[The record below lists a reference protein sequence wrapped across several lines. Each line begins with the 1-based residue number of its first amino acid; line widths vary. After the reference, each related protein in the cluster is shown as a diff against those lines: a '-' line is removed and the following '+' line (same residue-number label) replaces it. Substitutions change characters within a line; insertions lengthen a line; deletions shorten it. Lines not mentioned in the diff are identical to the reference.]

1 MSSAFSP
8 EAASPP
14 NNFMSEGTE
23 THPEIAADTSADSAA
38 EKPGRP
44 DLPPQWYALH
54 VLSGQ
59 EKKVKESLERRA
71 KTEEMGDLV
80 REVVIPTERVSEVK
94 RGKKIESERKLHPGY
109 VYINM
114 FLRDEEKK
122 LVERTWYFIRETNG
136 VIGFADG
143 DNPQPIR
150 ADEVETMLGQMR
162 EREEKVMPKVAFTV
176 GDKVKVGDGPFQNQ
190 EGLIEG
196 VDMERGR
203 LKVSVNMFGRS
214 TSLEL
219 EYWQVDKT

>member
-1 MSSAFSP
+1 
-8 EAASPP
+8 
-14 NNFMSEGTE
+14 MSEGTE
-23 THPEIAADTSADSAA
+23 THSETAAPATT
-38 EKPGRP
+38 E
-44 DLPPQWYALH
+44 LVPQWYALH

-59 EKKVKESLERRA
+59 EKKVKESLERRS

-114 FLRDEEKK
+114 TLRDEEKK
-122 LVERTWYFIRETNG
+122 LVDRTWYFIRETNG

-150 ADEVETMLGQMR
+150 PSEVETMLGQMR
-162 EREEKVMPKVAFTV
+162 EREEKVLPKVAFSI

>member
-1 MSSAFSP
+1 MSEVTEIPTQTESTPSP
-8 EAASPP
+8 E
-14 NNFMSEGTE
+14 
-23 THPEIAADTSADSAA
+23 
-38 EKPGRP
+38 
-44 DLPPQWYALH
+44 LPPQWYALH

-71 KTEEMGDLV
+71 KTEEMGDLI

-109 VYINM
+109 VYVNM
-114 FLRDEEKK
+114 YLRDEEKK
-122 LVERTWYFIRETNG
+122 LVEKTWYFVRETNG

-150 ADEVETMLGQMR
+150 ADEVATMLGQMR
-162 EREEKVMPKVAFTV
+162 EREEKVLPKVAFAV

-190 EGLIEG
+190 EGLIEA
-196 VDMERGR
+196 VDMERGK

>member
-1 MSSAFSP
+1 
-8 EAASPP
+8 
-14 NNFMSEGTE
+14 MSEVTE
-23 THPEIAADTSADSAA
+23 ITSETEATPAPEPT
-38 EKPGRP
+38 
-44 DLPPQWYALH
+44 PQWYALH

-71 KTEEMGDLV
+71 KTDEMGDLI

-122 LVERTWYFIRETNG
+122 LVERTWYFVRETNG

-150 ADEVETMLGQMR
+150 ASEVETMLGQMR
-162 EREEKVMPKVAFTV
+162 EREEKVLPKVAFAI

-196 VDMERGR
+196 VDMERGK

>member
-1 MSSAFSP
+1 MSEVTEITSETETPPSP
-8 EAASPP
+8 E
-14 NNFMSEGTE
+14 
-23 THPEIAADTSADSAA
+23 
-38 EKPGRP
+38 
-44 DLPPQWYALH
+44 LPPQWYALH

-71 KTEEMGDLV
+71 KTEEMGDLI

-109 VYINM
+109 VYVNM
-114 FLRDEEKK
+114 YLRDEEKK
-122 LVERTWYFIRETNG
+122 LVERTWYFVRETNG

-150 ADEVETMLGQMR
+150 PSEVETMLGQMR
-162 EREEKVMPKVAFTV
+162 EREEKVLPKVAFNI

-190 EGLIEG
+190 EGLIEA
-196 VDMERGR
+196 VDMDRGK

>member
-1 MSSAFSP
+1 MI
-8 EAASPP
+8 
-14 NNFMSEGTE
+14 MSEVTE
-23 THPEIAADTSADSAA
+23 ITSTTDAP
-38 EKPGRP
+38 EKPEP
-44 DLPPQWYALH
+44 PPQWYALH

-114 FLRDEEKK
+114 YLRDEEKK
-122 LVERTWYFIRETNG
+122 LVEKTWYFVRETNG

-150 ADEVETMLGQMR
+150 ADEVATMLGQMR
-162 EREEKVMPKVAFTV
+162 EREEKVLPKVAFAV

-190 EGLIEG
+190 EGLIEA
-196 VDMERGR
+196 VDMERGK

>member
-1 MSSAFSP
+1 MSEVTEISDTATEEPS
-8 EAASPP
+8 SPP
-14 NNFMSEGTE
+14 
-23 THPEIAADTSADSAA
+23 
-38 EKPGRP
+38 
-44 DLPPQWYALH
+44 PPQWYALH

-71 KTEEMGDLV
+71 KTEEMGDLI

-109 VYINM
+109 VYVNM
-114 FLRDEEKK
+114 FLRDDEKK
-122 LVERTWYFIRETNG
+122 LVERTWYFVRETNG

-150 ADEVETMLGQMR
+150 LDEVEIMLGQMR
-162 EREEKVMPKVAFTV
+162 EREEKVLPKVAFSL

-196 VDMERGR
+196 VDMERGK

>member
-1 MSSAFSP
+1 MSEVTEITSETETPPSP
-8 EAASPP
+8 E
-14 NNFMSEGTE
+14 
-23 THPEIAADTSADSAA
+23 
-38 EKPGRP
+38 
-44 DLPPQWYALH
+44 LPPQWYALH

-71 KTEEMGDLV
+71 KTEEMGDLI

-109 VYINM
+109 VYVNM
-114 FLRDEEKK
+114 YLRDEEKK
-122 LVERTWYFIRETNG
+122 LVERTWYFVRETNG

-150 ADEVETMLGQMR
+150 QSEVETMLGQMR
-162 EREEKVMPKVAFTV
+162 EREEKVLPKVAFSI

-196 VDMERGR
+196 VDMERGK

>member
-1 MSSAFSP
+1 
-8 EAASPP
+8 
-14 NNFMSEGTE
+14 MSEVTE
-23 THPEIAADTSADSAA
+23 IHSETEASGAAAPT
-38 EKPGRP
+38 
-44 DLPPQWYALH
+44 PQWYALH

-71 KTEEMGDLV
+71 KTEEMGDLI

-109 VYINM
+109 VYVNM

-122 LVERTWYFIRETNG
+122 LVDRTWYFVRETNG

-150 ADEVETMLGQMR
+150 ASEVDTMLGQMR

>member
-1 MSSAFSP
+1 MSEVTEITSETEAPHSP
-8 EAASPP
+8 E
-14 NNFMSEGTE
+14 
-23 THPEIAADTSADSAA
+23 
-38 EKPGRP
+38 
-44 DLPPQWYALH
+44 LPPQWYALH

-71 KTEEMGDLV
+71 KTEEMGDLI

-114 FLRDEEKK
+114 YLRDEEKK
-122 LVERTWYFIRETNG
+122 LVERTWYFVRETNG

-150 ADEVETMLGQMR
+150 PSEVETMLGQMR
-162 EREEKVMPKVAFTV
+162 EREEKVLPKVAFAI

-190 EGLIEG
+190 EGLIEA
-196 VDMERGR
+196 VDMERGK

-214 TSLEL
+214 TSRRTRILAGGKKSL
-219 EYWQVDKT
+219 NNTFQHFINQSLT

>member
-1 MSSAFSP
+1 MSEVTEITSETETPHSP
-8 EAASPP
+8 EP
-14 NNFMSEGTE
+14 T
-23 THPEIAADTSADSAA
+23 
-38 EKPGRP
+38 
-44 DLPPQWYALH
+44 PQWYALH

-109 VYINM
+109 VYVNM
-114 FLRDEEKK
+114 YLRDEEKK
-122 LVERTWYFIRETNG
+122 LVDRTWYFVRETNG

-150 ADEVETMLGQMR
+150 LSEVEIMLGQMR
-162 EREEKVMPKVAFTV
+162 EREEKVLPKVAFSV

-190 EGLIEG
+190 EGIIEG
-196 VDMERGR
+196 VDMDRGK

>member
-1 MSSAFSP
+1 MSEVTEITSETETPHSP
-8 EAASPP
+8 E
-14 NNFMSEGTE
+14 
-23 THPEIAADTSADSAA
+23 
-38 EKPGRP
+38 
-44 DLPPQWYALH
+44 LPPQWYALH

-71 KTEEMGDLV
+71 KTEEMGDLI

-109 VYINM
+109 VYVNM
-114 FLRDEEKK
+114 YLRDEEKK
-122 LVERTWYFIRETNG
+122 LVDRTWYFVRETSG

-150 ADEVETMLGQMR
+150 LNEVEIMLGQMR
-162 EREEKVMPKVAFTV
+162 EREEKVLPKVAFSI

-190 EGLIEG
+190 EGIIEG
-196 VDMERGR
+196 VDMDRGK

-219 EYWQVDKT
+219 EYWQVDKS

>member
-1 MSSAFSP
+1 
-8 EAASPP
+8 
-14 NNFMSEGTE
+14 MSEVTE
-23 THPEIAADTSADSAA
+23 ITSETDAPHKPE
-38 EKPGRP
+38 P
-44 DLPPQWYALH
+44 PPQWYALH

-71 KTEEMGDLV
+71 KTEEMGDLI

-109 VYINM
+109 VYVNM
-114 FLRDEEKK
+114 YLRDEEKK
-122 LVERTWYFIRETNG
+122 LVDRTWYFVRETNG

-150 ADEVETMLGQMR
+150 ASEVDTMLGQMR
-162 EREEKVMPKVAFTV
+162 EREEKVLPKIAFTI

-190 EGLIEG
+190 EGLIEA
-196 VDMERGR
+196 VDMDRGK

>member
-1 MSSAFSP
+1 MSEVTEITSETETPQSP
-8 EAASPP
+8 E
-14 NNFMSEGTE
+14 
-23 THPEIAADTSADSAA
+23 
-38 EKPGRP
+38 
-44 DLPPQWYALH
+44 LPPQWYALH

-71 KTEEMGDLV
+71 KTEEMGDLI

-109 VYINM
+109 VYVNM
-114 FLRDEEKK
+114 YLRDEDKK
-122 LVERTWYFIRETNG
+122 LVERTWYFVRETNG

-150 ADEVETMLGQMR
+150 PSEVETMLGQMR
-162 EREEKVMPKVAFTV
+162 EREEKVLPKVAFAV

-190 EGLIEG
+190 EGLIEA
-196 VDMERGR
+196 VDMERGK

>member
-1 MSSAFSP
+1 MSEVTEITSETETPPSP
-8 EAASPP
+8 EPV
-14 NNFMSEGTE
+14 
-23 THPEIAADTSADSAA
+23 
-38 EKPGRP
+38 
-44 DLPPQWYALH
+44 PQWYALH

-71 KTEEMGDLV
+71 KTEEMGDLI

-114 FLRDEEKK
+114 YLRDEEKK
-122 LVERTWYFIRETNG
+122 LVERTWYFVRETNG

-150 ADEVETMLGQMR
+150 PSEVETMLGQMR
-162 EREEKVMPKVAFTV
+162 EREEKVLPKVAFSI

-196 VDMERGR
+196 VDMDRGK

>member
-1 MSSAFSP
+1 MSEVTEITSETETPHSP
-8 EAASPP
+8 E
-14 NNFMSEGTE
+14 
-23 THPEIAADTSADSAA
+23 
-38 EKPGRP
+38 
-44 DLPPQWYALH
+44 LPPQWYALH

-71 KTEEMGDLV
+71 KTEEMGDLI

-109 VYINM
+109 VYVNM
-114 FLRDEEKK
+114 YLRDEEKK
-122 LVERTWYFIRETNG
+122 LVDRTWYFVRETSG

-150 ADEVETMLGQMR
+150 LSEVEIMLGQMR
-162 EREEKVMPKVAFTV
+162 EREEKVLPKVAFSI

-190 EGLIEG
+190 EGIIEG
-196 VDMERGR
+196 VDMERGK

-219 EYWQVDKT
+219 EYWQVDKS

>member
-1 MSSAFSP
+1 
-8 EAASPP
+8 
-14 NNFMSEGTE
+14 MSEVTEITSETE
-23 THPEIAADTSADSAA
+23 TTPAPE
-38 EKPGRP
+38 
-44 DLPPQWYALH
+44 LPPQWYALH

-71 KTEEMGDLV
+71 KTEEMGDLI

-109 VYINM
+109 VYIDM
-114 FLRDEEKK
+114 YLRDEEKK
-122 LVERTWYFIRETNG
+122 LVERTWYFVRETNG

-150 ADEVETMLGQMR
+150 PSEVETMLGQMR
-162 EREEKVMPKVAFTV
+162 ERDEKVLPKVAFAL

-190 EGLIEG
+190 EGLIEA
-196 VDMERGR
+196 VDMERGK

>member
-1 MSSAFSP
+1 
-8 EAASPP
+8 
-14 NNFMSEGTE
+14 MSEVTE
-23 THPEIAADTSADSAA
+23 ITSETDAPHKPE
-38 EKPGRP
+38 P
-44 DLPPQWYALH
+44 PPQWYALH

-71 KTEEMGDLV
+71 KTEEMGDLI

-109 VYINM
+109 VYVNM
-114 FLRDEEKK
+114 YLRDEEKK
-122 LVERTWYFIRETNG
+122 LVEKTWYFVRETNG

-162 EREEKVMPKVAFTV
+162 EREEKVLPKVAFNI

-196 VDMERGR
+196 VDMERGKLR
-203 LKVSVNMFGRS
+203 VSVNMFGRS

>member
-1 MSSAFSP
+1 MSEVTEISSETETPQSP
-8 EAASPP
+8 E
-14 NNFMSEGTE
+14 
-23 THPEIAADTSADSAA
+23 
-38 EKPGRP
+38 
-44 DLPPQWYALH
+44 LPPQWYALH

-71 KTEEMGDLV
+71 KTDEMGDLI
-80 REVVIPTERVSEVK
+80 RKVVIPTERVSEVK

-109 VYINM
+109 VYIDM
-114 FLRDEEKK
+114 YLRDEEKK
-122 LVERTWYFIRETNG
+122 LVERTWYFVRETNG

-150 ADEVETMLGQMR
+150 ASEVETMLGQMR
-162 EREEKVMPKVAFTV
+162 EREEKVLPKVAFNI

-196 VDMERGR
+196 VDMERGK

>member
-1 MSSAFSP
+1 MSEVTEITSETETPQSP
-8 EAASPP
+8 E
-14 NNFMSEGTE
+14 
-23 THPEIAADTSADSAA
+23 
-38 EKPGRP
+38 
-44 DLPPQWYALH
+44 LPPQWYALH

-59 EKKVKESLERRA
+59 EKKVKESLERRS
-71 KTEEMGDLV
+71 KTEEMGDLI

-109 VYINM
+109 VYVNM
-114 FLRDEEKK
+114 HLRDEEKK
-122 LVERTWYFIRETNG
+122 LVERTWYFVRETNG

-150 ADEVETMLGQMR
+150 ASEVETMLGQMR
-162 EREEKVMPKVAFTV
+162 EREEKVLPKVAFSI

-190 EGLIEG
+190 EGLIEA
-196 VDMERGR
+196 VDMERGK

>member
-1 MSSAFSP
+1 
-8 EAASPP
+8 
-14 NNFMSEGTE
+14 MSEVTE
-23 THPEIAADTSADSAA
+23 ITSATEESPAP
-38 EKPGRP
+38 EPT
-44 DLPPQWYALH
+44 PQWYALH

-71 KTEEMGDLV
+71 KTEELGDLL

-109 VYINM
+109 VYVNM
-114 FLRDEEKK
+114 YLRDEEKK
-122 LVERTWYFIRETNG
+122 LVDRTWYFIRETNG

-150 ADEVETMLGQMR
+150 PSEVETMLGQMR
-162 EREEKVMPKVAFTV
+162 EREEKVLPKVAFNI

-190 EGLIEG
+190 EGIIEG
-196 VDMERGR
+196 VDMERGKLR
-203 LKVSVNMFGRS
+203 VSVNMFGRS

>member
-1 MSSAFSP
+1 MSEVTEITSETETTPSP
-8 EAASPP
+8 E
-14 NNFMSEGTE
+14 
-23 THPEIAADTSADSAA
+23 
-38 EKPGRP
+38 
-44 DLPPQWYALH
+44 LPPQWYALH

-71 KTEEMGDLV
+71 KTEEMGDLI

-109 VYINM
+109 VYVNM
-114 FLRDEEKK
+114 YLRDEEKK
-122 LVERTWYFIRETNG
+122 LVERTWYFVRETNG

-150 ADEVETMLGQMR
+150 ASEVETMLGQMR
-162 EREEKVMPKVAFTV
+162 EREEKVLPKVAFNI

-190 EGLIEG
+190 EGLIEA
-196 VDMERGR
+196 VDMERGK

>member
-1 MSSAFSP
+1 MSEVTEITSETETPQSP
-8 EAASPP
+8 E
-14 NNFMSEGTE
+14 
-23 THPEIAADTSADSAA
+23 
-38 EKPGRP
+38 
-44 DLPPQWYALH
+44 LPPQWYALH

-71 KTEEMGDLV
+71 KTEEMGDLI

-114 FLRDEEKK
+114 YLRDEEKK
-122 LVERTWYFIRETNG
+122 LVERTWYFVRETNG

-150 ADEVETMLGQMR
+150 ASEVDTMLGQMR
-162 EREEKVMPKVAFTV
+162 EREEKVLPKVAFNI

-196 VDMERGR
+196 VDMERGK

>member
-1 MSSAFSP
+1 
-8 EAASPP
+8 
-14 NNFMSEGTE
+14 MSEVTE
-23 THPEIAADTSADSAA
+23 TTTTA
-38 EKPGRP
+38 ESSHS

-59 EKKVKESLERRA
+59 EKKVKESLERRS
-71 KTEEMGDLV
+71 KTEEMGDLI

-114 FLRDEEKK
+114 YLRDEEKK
-122 LVERTWYFIRETNG
+122 LVERTWYFVRETNG

-150 ADEVETMLGQMR
+150 QSEVDIMLGQMR
-162 EREEKVMPKVAFTV
+162 EREEKVLPKIAFSV
-176 GDKVKVGDGPFQNQ
+176 GDKVKVGDGPFQSQ
-190 EGLIEG
+190 EGLIET
-196 VDMERGR
+196 VDMDRGK

>member
-1 MSSAFSP
+1 
-8 EAASPP
+8 
-14 NNFMSEGTE
+14 MSEATE
-23 THPEIAADTSADSAA
+23 ITSTTEDSAK
-38 EKPGRP
+38 E
-44 DLPPQWYALH
+44 LPPQWYALH

-71 KTEEMGDLV
+71 KTEEMGDLI

-109 VYINM
+109 VYVNM
-114 FLRDEEKK
+114 FLRDDEKK

-143 DNPQPIR
+143 DNPQPNR
-150 ADEVETMLGQMR
+150 ASEVDTMLGQMR
-162 EREEKVMPKVAFTV
+162 EREEKVLPKIAFSV

-190 EGLIEG
+190 EGLIEA
-196 VDMERGR
+196 VDMDRGK

>member
-1 MSSAFSP
+1 MSEVTEITSENEAAPSP
-8 EAASPP
+8 E
-14 NNFMSEGTE
+14 
-23 THPEIAADTSADSAA
+23 
-38 EKPGRP
+38 
-44 DLPPQWYALH
+44 LPPQWYALH

-71 KTEEMGDLV
+71 KTDEMGDLV

-114 FLRDEEKK
+114 YLRDEEKK
-122 LVERTWYFIRETNG
+122 LVDRTWYFVRETNG

-150 ADEVETMLGQMR
+150 ASEVDTMLGQMR
-162 EREEKVMPKVAFTV
+162 EREEKVLPKIAFNV

-196 VDMERGR
+196 VDMERGK

>member
-1 MSSAFSP
+1 MSEVTEITSETETTPSP
-8 EAASPP
+8 E
-14 NNFMSEGTE
+14 
-23 THPEIAADTSADSAA
+23 
-38 EKPGRP
+38 
-44 DLPPQWYALH
+44 LPPQWYALH

-71 KTEEMGDLV
+71 KTEEMGDLI

-122 LVERTWYFIRETNG
+122 LVERTWYFVRETNG

-150 ADEVETMLGQMR
+150 ASEVDTMLGQMR
-162 EREEKVMPKVAFTV
+162 EREEKVLPKIAFNI

-196 VDMERGR
+196 VDMERGK

>member
-1 MSSAFSP
+1 ML
-8 EAASPP
+8 
-14 NNFMSEGTE
+14 MSEIPTE
-23 THPEIAADTSADSAA
+23 AEPTPAPE
-38 EKPGRP
+38 
-44 DLPPQWYALH
+44 LPPQWYALH

-71 KTEEMGDLV
+71 KTDEMGDLI

-114 FLRDEEKK
+114 YLRDEEKK
-122 LVERTWYFIRETNG
+122 LVEKTWYFVRETNG

-150 ADEVETMLGQMR
+150 ADEVATMLGQMR
-162 EREEKVMPKVAFTV
+162 EREEKVLPKVAFTV

-190 EGLIEG
+190 EGLIEA
-196 VDMERGR
+196 VDMDRGK

>member
-1 MSSAFSP
+1 
-8 EAASPP
+8 
-14 NNFMSEGTE
+14 MSEATE
-23 THPEIAADTSADSAA
+23 THSEIAETSAPVTP
-38 EKPGRP
+38 EV
-44 DLPPQWYALH
+44 PPQWYALH

-71 KTEEMGDLV
+71 KTE
-80 REVVIPTERVSEVK
+80 EVVIPTERVSEVK

-114 FLRDEEKK
+114 TLRDEEKK
-122 LVERTWYFIRETNG
+122 LVDRTWYFIRETNG

-150 ADEVETMLGQMR
+150 PSEVETMLGQMR
-162 EREEKVMPKVAFTV
+162 EREEKVLPKVAFSI

>member
-1 MSSAFSP
+1 MSEVTEITSEAEAPQSP
-8 EAASPP
+8 E
-14 NNFMSEGTE
+14 
-23 THPEIAADTSADSAA
+23 
-38 EKPGRP
+38 
-44 DLPPQWYALH
+44 LPPQWYALH

-71 KTEEMGDLV
+71 KTDEMGDLI
-80 REVVIPTERVSEVK
+80 RKVVIPTERVSEVK

-109 VYINM
+109 VYIDM
-114 FLRDEEKK
+114 YLRDEEKK
-122 LVERTWYFIRETNG
+122 LVEKTWYFVRETNG

-150 ADEVETMLGQMR
+150 PSEVETMLGQMR
-162 EREEKVMPKVAFTV
+162 EREEKVLPKVAFAV

-196 VDMERGR
+196 VDMERGK

>member
-1 MSSAFSP
+1 MSEVTEITSETETTSSP
-8 EAASPP
+8 E
-14 NNFMSEGTE
+14 
-23 THPEIAADTSADSAA
+23 
-38 EKPGRP
+38 
-44 DLPPQWYALH
+44 LPPQWYALH

-71 KTEEMGDLV
+71 KTDEMGDLI

-114 FLRDEEKK
+114 YLRDEEKK
-122 LVERTWYFIRETNG
+122 LVERTWYFVRETNG

-150 ADEVETMLGQMR
+150 PSEVETMLGQMR
-162 EREEKVMPKVAFTV
+162 EREEKVLPKIAFSI

-196 VDMERGR
+196 VDMERGK

>member
-1 MSSAFSP
+1 
-8 EAASPP
+8 
-14 NNFMSEGTE
+14 MSEVTEITSETE
-23 THPEIAADTSADSAA
+23 TPQPPE
-38 EKPGRP
+38 
-44 DLPPQWYALH
+44 LPPQWYALH

-71 KTEEMGDLV
+71 KTDEMGDLV

-114 FLRDEEKK
+114 YLRDEEKK
-122 LVERTWYFIRETNG
+122 LVEKTWYFVRETNG

-150 ADEVETMLGQMR
+150 PSEVETMLGQMR
-162 EREEKVMPKVAFTV
+162 EREEKVLPKVAFSI

-190 EGLIEG
+190 EGLIEA
-196 VDMERGR
+196 VDMERGK

>member
-1 MSSAFSP
+1 MSEVTEITSETETPNSP
-8 EAASPP
+8 E
-14 NNFMSEGTE
+14 
-23 THPEIAADTSADSAA
+23 
-38 EKPGRP
+38 
-44 DLPPQWYALH
+44 LPPQWYALH

-122 LVERTWYFIRETNG
+122 LVERTWYFVRETTG

-150 ADEVETMLGQMR
+150 ASEVETMLGQMR
-162 EREEKVMPKVAFTV
+162 EREEKVLPKVAFAI

-196 VDMERGR
+196 VDMERGK

>member
-1 MSSAFSP
+1 MSEVTEITSETEMTPSP
-8 EAASPP
+8 E
-14 NNFMSEGTE
+14 
-23 THPEIAADTSADSAA
+23 
-38 EKPGRP
+38 
-44 DLPPQWYALH
+44 LPPQWYALH

-71 KTEEMGDLV
+71 KTEEMGDLI

-114 FLRDEEKK
+114 YLRDEEKK
-122 LVERTWYFIRETNG
+122 LVERTWYFVRETNG

-150 ADEVETMLGQMR
+150 QSEVETMLGQMR
-162 EREEKVMPKVAFTV
+162 EREEKVLPKVAFSI

-190 EGLIEG
+190 EGLIED
-196 VDMERGR
+196 VDMERGK